1 MLKKGVQKIL
11 QKENV
16 TLPPGAVKYK
26 QIPKVPQV
34 FTRNNIPKGIL
45 NQPNMHTR
53 EGTWGVLIVSKGALQ
68 YHTRSGENRTYYLV
82 APAKHVIEP
91 MVNHEIHPAT
101 KDFEFILE
109 LYKLP
114 K

>member
-1 MLKKGVQKIL
+1 
-11 QKENV
+11 V
-16 TLPPGAVKYK
+16 TLPPDAIRYK
-26 QIPKVPQV
+26 QVPREPQV
-34 FTRNNIPKGIL
+34 FTRYNIPEGIL

-53 EGTWGVLIVSKGALQ
+53 EGTWGVLIVFKGALR
-68 YHTRSGENRTYYLV
+68 YNTHSGQNQTYYLV

-91 MVNHEIHPAT
+91 MINHEIHPAT

-114 K
+114 NRNDIMSTKKRLS